1 MSAVRSDDLAQCPGP
16 RRAPACVCWAG
27 GRLMNL
33 YLLLA
38 LLLALPV
45 CLVVIGVLD
54 LVATIRRIQK

>member
-1 MSAVRSDDLAQCPGP
+1 
-16 RRAPACVCWAG
+16 
-27 GRLMNL
+27 MNL

-38 LLLALPV
+38 LLLALPA